1 MLYLFH
7 KSLFFCG
14 YRNDAT
20 KQHSTRS
27 NDKAGTNV
35 SLTELYGR
43 RLHYAEHHDDRL
55 TMKTQHHDDR
65 LTTKTQHHDDNHEDL
80 DSVLIRTA
88 ETIHTKHKACT
99 KIIGLIC
106 KL

>member
-1 MLYLFH
+1 M
-7 KSLFFCG
+7 
-14 YRNDAT
+14 
-20 KQHSTRS
+20 
-27 NDKAGTNV
+27 NV

-65 LTTKTQHHDDNHEDL
+65 LTTKTQHHDDRLTTKTQHHDDRLTTKTQHHDDNHEDL

-88 ETIHTKHKACT
+88 ETIHTKLKACT